1 MSLSNG
7 AIAGIAVGGVVCLA
21 FVTHLLLSWRDSRKL
36 AALRRHPA
44 IAMVRT
50 RAGYELAVRFTKG
63 SSGSESPKQLPVII
77 ANGLGA
83 TLATIGAIHDALV
96 AAGFTVLSYDRLGV
110 GLSDANPHGRTPT
123 VDECMADMAD
133 VMNWAPGI
141 APSQRWLLL
150 GPSMG
155 SVVAQAFAVRHPERV
170 GGFLNMDGF
179 PAPFGGGRADKFAS
193 AARMYSVMAF
203 MSRIGLMRLMLS
215 CAGSFFAR
223 FQSGIFT
230 TAIIR
235 AQMTRPSF
243 YTSTGREMT
252 LMTAL
257 ARDSAAGWGGLDLVT
272 ASPELVKGLERAP
285 PTRNGSL
292 KDGEWFELPRSK
304 SDTAA
309 GPSWLPPSELE
320 PLAAQVRSLAARPDC
335 PLGRLFASIP
345 VRVMSAR
352 SYEYVGGDSF
362 YDAQMKTWAAA
373 EHAMHALVA
382 RDGARYVWPLVGHD
396 KIFLEA
402 AAIAMCCA
410 EIDAAARAGGLGG
423 TAKTVM

>member
-1 MSLSNG
+1 MTLTSG
-7 AIAGIAVGGVVCLA
+7 AIAGIAVGGVIAAAFLA
-21 FVTHLLLSWRDSRKL
+21 HLLLTWRDSRKL
-36 AALRRHPA
+36 SALRQHPA
-44 IAMVRT
+44 MSLVRT
-50 RAGYELAVRFTKG
+50 RAGYDLAVRFTKATGREG
-63 SSGSESPKQLPVII
+63 SRLMPVFI

-96 AAGFTVLSYDRLGV
+96 AAGFTVLSYDRVGV

-123 VDECMADMAD
+123 VDECLADMLD
-133 VMNWAPGI
+133 VMNWAPGF
-141 APSQRWLLL
+141 ARTQRWLLV

-155 SVVAQAFAVRHPERV
+155 SVVVQAFAVRHPDRV

-179 PAPFGGGRADKFAS
+179 PAPFGAGRADKFAS
-193 AARMYSVMAF
+193 ASRMYSVMAF
-203 MSRIGLMRLMLS
+203 MSRIGVMRLMLS

-235 AQMTRPSF
+235 AQMTRPGF
-243 YTSTGREMT
+243 YTNTGREMN

-257 ARDSAAGWGGLDLVT
+257 ARASAEGWGALDLVS
-272 ASPELVKGLERAP
+272 APPELVRDLERAP

-309 GPSWLPPSELE
+309 GPSWLPPAELE
-320 PLAAQVRSLAARPDC
+320 PLVEQVRSLAARPDC

-373 EHAMHALVA
+373 EHAMHAIVA
-382 RDGARYVWPLVGHD
+382 RDGARYIWPVVGHD

-402 AAIAMCCA
+402 PAIAMCCA
-410 EIDAAARAGGLGG
+410 EIDSAARGGGVAGASAGG
-423 TAKTVM
+423 M